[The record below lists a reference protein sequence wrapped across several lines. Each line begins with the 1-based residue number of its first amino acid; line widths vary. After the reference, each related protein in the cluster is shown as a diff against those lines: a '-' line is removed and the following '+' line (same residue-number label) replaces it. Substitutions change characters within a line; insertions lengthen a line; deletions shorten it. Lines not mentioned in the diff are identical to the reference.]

1 MNALDVYLGA
11 RHAGILRRDDAGLS
25 FHYVA
30 TYPAL
35 ADALPLSRHLPL
47 PPPGGERLFDDPASR
62 AFFENLLPEG
72 AVRERLAASLGLS
85 SGNIFALLA
94 AVGGDCAGAVSV
106 LPVGE
111 KPQAPGGYRPITVA
125 ALAEELAHL
134 PAHPF
139 LADEEGVRLS
149 LAGAQNKLP
158 LFYDGEVFFIPWGGA
173 PSSHILKTP
182 IPHLENTVVN
192 EAFCMNLARRVGLA
206 VPAAEVVSV
215 DGAAHYL
222 VARYDR
228 RKNPAGDLTRL
239 HQEDFCQAL
248 GVPSD
253 RKYEKEG
260 GPGFRDCFDLVR
272 EWSSEPLPDSAALLR
287 WALYNFL
294 IGNADAH
301 GKNIAFLYADG
312 RVRLAPFYDLI
323 STAVYERVNNKFA
336 MRMGGEKDPRYL
348 LPHHLERF
356 SQEAGIGLRAVH
368 NALRKLIEQVEKEA
382 ANLGEDFCARYESP
396 VIISRILEVI
406 HRRIAKARTL
416 LI

>member
-1 MNALDVYLGA
+1 MNALNVYLGA
-11 RHAGILRRDDAGLS
+11 RHAGILRRDEAGLS
-25 FHYVA
+25 FHYVESYL
-30 TYPAL
+30 TQT
-35 ADALPLSRHLPL
+35 DSLPLSRRLPL
-47 PPPGGERLFDDPASR
+47 PPVGAELIFDDPVCR

-72 AVRERLAASLGLS
+72 AVREQLAANLGLS
-85 SGNIFALLA
+85 SGNIFDLLA

-106 LPVGE
+106 LPVGAGP
-111 KPQAPGGYRPITVA
+111 KAQGDYRPISAA

-134 PAHPF
+134 LAHPF

-158 LFYDGEVFFIPWGGA
+158 LFYDGEAFFIPWGGA

-192 EAFCMNLARRVGLA
+192 EVFCMNLARRVGLA
-206 VPAAEVVSV
+206 VSAAEVIFV

-228 RKNPAGDLTRL
+228 RKTGSGVLTRL

-248 GVPSD
+248 GVPSE

-260 GPGFRDCFDLVR
+260 GPGFRDCFDLAR

-287 WALYNFL
+287 WALFNFL

-301 GKNIAFLYADG
+301 GKNIAFLYDDG

-356 SQEAGIGLRAVH
+356 AQDAGIGIRAVKGE
-368 NALRKLIEQVEKEA
+368 LRKLVDQIDSQA
-382 ANLGEDFCARYESP
+382 AILGEAFCARYDSP
-396 VIISRILEVI
+396 IIIPRILDVI
-406 HRRIAKARTL
+406 HRRGAKARTL
-416 LI
+416 LV

>member
-1 MNALDVYLGA
+1 
-11 RHAGILRRDDAGLS
+11 
-25 FHYVA
+25 
-30 TYPAL
+30 
-35 ADALPLSRHLPL
+35 
-47 PPPGGERLFDDPASR
+47 
-62 AFFENLLPEG
+62 
-72 AVRERLAASLGLS
+72 
-85 SGNIFALLA
+85 
-94 AVGGDCAGAVSV
+94 
-106 LPVGE
+106 
-111 KPQAPGGYRPITVA
+111 
-125 ALAEELAHL
+125 L

-287 WALYNFL
+287 WALFNFL